1 MTTKQ
6 AKAAF
11 LKQIKPFVKRFETER
26 KRYETERK
34 RKRKRK
40 HFIFSGPRA
49 RQTTEFKASIV
60 LAWRFSAAPGPA
72 FLGIYTD
79 KHRGEMSMIVP
90 ILFDLDAEFAPGVVI
105 NSEAQFRRLLSL
117 CE

>member
-11 LKQIKPFVKRFETER
+11 LKQIKPFVKR
-26 KRYETERK
+26 YETERK
-34 RKRKRK
+34 RK
-40 HFIFSGPRA
+40 HFTFSGPRA

-79 KHRGEMSMIVP
+79 KHRGEMSMVVP
-90 ILFDLDAEFAPGVVI
+90 ILFDLDAEFAPGVAI

-117 CE
+117 CK

>member
-11 LKQIKPFVKRFETER
+11 LKQIKPFVKR
-26 KRYETERK
+26 YETERK
-34 RKRKRK
+34 RKNTKNRYG
-40 HFIFSGPRA
+40 SA
-49 RQTTEFKASIV
+49 RQTTD
-60 LAWRFSAAPGPA
+60 FSARIVTGPA
-72 FLGIYTD
+72 FLGVYTD
-79 KHRGEMSMIVP
+79 KHRGEMSMVVP
-90 ILFDLDAEFAPGVVI
+90 ILFDLDAEFAPGVAI